1 MSKIKVVIMGLLKKL
16 GVRNIFSVKNLNIS
30 NSDPD
35 QDNEEIKNRQFRV
48 EMDKYLSLRDIY
60 FIGECIENAMFKSTI
75 PQCDIILDQNRVL
88 KKKKINKPKTCK
100 EDINFELLLN
110 QDAYFEES
118 YDELIKF
125 NYGEYIR
132 IMMYRNTYSVKPRYI
147 FSVLSWDSKDDLLM
161 FGINEVCKIKIDEYY
176 DEYNRLLHDKIV
188 TFSKNTKELQELAH
202 NAVALCAEYTLL
214 DLESIKFLYYEHTC
228 FYKSE
233 DFGDIENIKEY
244 IGIDSVRIMDNLIQ
258 NMAEILEEEIDEP
271 EATLGHAAFEA
282 FMRAYIEHFASEY
295 DKYIIN
301 EFGKNDISFKADD
314 YCQYIKNLV
323 EISDFDYDDKFI
335 IALVCK
341 LTSLGLL
348 EGYDTIIDA
357 YEAVVDEI
365 EEAEKNK
372 SSNLIKDM
380 LRGRK
385 AIDRKKY
392 TIDEIDLMDGYMF
405 EEFLSKLFEKMGYS
419 AEVTK
424 KTNDQG
430 IDIVGKKNGRKVG
443 IQAKCYSNNVGN
455 SAIQEAVAG
464 KSFYDCDAVMVVTN
478 SYFTESAKKL
488 ARAND
493 VILWDRNMLAK
504 KIDEFL

>member
-16 GVRNIFSVKNLNIS
+16 GVRNIFSKNDDVITNIEENDQNTNIENLYIES
-30 NSDPD
+30 NTENNKIFKVNYDK
-35 QDNEEIKNRQFRV
+35 EIKF
-48 EMDKYLSLRDIY
+48 ETIY
-60 FIGECIENAMFKSTI
+60 
-75 PQCDIILDQNRVL
+75 
-88 KKKKINKPKTCK
+88 
-100 EDINFELLLN
+100 LLN
-110 QDAYFEES
+110 NGDIDQANLTFKQEGIISLGKY
-118 YDELIKF
+118 LIKF
-125 NYGEYIR
+125 DCGEYIKIISLDVSRYGMFDKTLR
-132 IMMYRNTYSVKPRYI
+132 IICGTDYNA
-147 FSVLSWDSKDDLLM
+147 
-161 FGINEVCKIKIDEYY
+161 GISIGVNIYCKNEIENFY

-233 DFGDIENIKEY
+233 DFGDMENIKAY
-244 IGIDSVRIMDNLIQ
+244 IGMDTVHIMDNLIQ

-282 FMRAYIEHFASEY
+282 FMRAYIDHFASEY

-385 AIDRKKY
+385 AIDRRKY

-430 IDIVGKKNGRKVG
+430 IDIIGKKNGRKVG